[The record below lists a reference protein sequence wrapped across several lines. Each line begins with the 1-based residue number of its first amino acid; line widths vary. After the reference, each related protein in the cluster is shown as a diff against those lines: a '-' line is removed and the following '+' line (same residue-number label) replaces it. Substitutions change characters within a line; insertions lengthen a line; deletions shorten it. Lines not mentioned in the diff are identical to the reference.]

1 MPRSSNPAARRR
13 SWCAGRMHVASRVT
27 CTTTVCAPRD
37 SDRKSTRLNSSHTVI
52 SYAVFCL
59 KKKKK
64 KDNKQNTQQKKKTQ
78 NIKKKRRSALLRHGV
93 MYRKL
98 LSAINTCTV
107 DQTHNLTIPHCV
119 RH

>member
-64 KDNKQNTQQKKKTQ
+64 KNNKEHIEKKT
-78 NIKKKRRSALLRHGV
+78 NKIIKKIKNNENQYNEESNVVLTNNNDKSREQCTTDH
-93 MYRKL
+93 
-98 LSAINTCTV
+98 INTS
-107 DQTHNLTIPHCV
+107 DERMH
-119 RH
+119 